1 MDLPISCNMVN
12 DDGEDDDDDDDDSVA
27 ITAFIMRLLPGP
39 IPSALHWLFHLHFK
53 TSPWGGIVVH
63 ISIPLVKIWIQTGL
77 SIF

>member
-39 IPSALHWLFHLHFK
+39 IPSALH
-53 TSPWGGIVVH
+53 
-63 ISIPLVKIWIQTGL
+63 
-77 SIF
+77 